1 MSTLNIQNT
10 QRNPLLIISYFLVI
24 MTKMTERDLN
34 KNILSYLKD
43 KETYVYSEIP
53 FLSRII
59 DIIVLKDN
67 CIYSYELKLKNW
79 KRALEQLKDQ
89 RIASTY
95 SILCMPDQHISEDQ
109 KIKIIKEL
117 DFYGF
122 GLKLWNTQ
130 KSELIEKLQPK
141 PNKIVNHIFTEKLK
155 SNIKYYQ

>member
-1 MSTLNIQNT
+1 
-10 QRNPLLIISYFLVI
+10 
-24 MTKMTERDLN
+24 MTERNLN

-95 SILCMPDQHISEDQ
+95 SILCMPDQYISEYQ
-109 KIKIIKEL
+109 KNKIINEL

-122 GLKLWNTQ
+122 GLKLWNVQ
-130 KSELIEKLQPK
+130 KSELIEELKPK